1 MSDDLTAREQL
12 HREATWGL
20 LQAGVDD
27 ASTAADRLIDAYAHE
42 LAQKIRQNS
51 AHLRDSDSSTAR
63 SVWAI
68 INAQADLIDPQ
79 VNT

>member
-1 MSDDLTAREQL
+1 MSDALTAREQL

-42 LAQKIRQNS
+42 LAEYIRDNVGGDGGFPDGMWH
-51 AHLRDSDSSTAR
+51 A
-63 SVWAI
+63 
-68 INAQADLIDPQ
+68 ADLIDPQ
-79 VNT
+79 ENQ